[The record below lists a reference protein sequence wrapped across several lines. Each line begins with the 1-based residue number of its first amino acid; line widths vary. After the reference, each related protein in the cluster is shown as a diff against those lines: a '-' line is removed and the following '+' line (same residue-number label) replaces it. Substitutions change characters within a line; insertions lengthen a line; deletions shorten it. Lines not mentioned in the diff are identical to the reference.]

1 MTLTEEPAEVEQR
14 PPSASGRGY
23 SLRARSLQKRQETER
38 RCAEPRAP
46 RPKQRA
52 APLSKYRRK
61 TANFRERERMKDIG
75 RAFEVLQ
82 AALPAPLLARGEK
95 LTKVTVLRLA
105 VSYIQ
110 ALDAALQQ
118 EAPLPPPSPPQS
130 ASPSGSSAAGGA
142 SPEASPAPP
151 PTPTPTPP
159 QAAAPPGSVMFRDA
173 TLDAADPLD
182 SLEELTDF
190 HLPDGFDVLL
200 SDPDEGISVT
210 CSDFGDLPS
219 P

>member
-1 MTLTEEPAEVEQR
+1 MTLTEEPEDTEQQ
-14 PPSASGRGY
+14 PMVGAGRSY

-82 AALPAPLLARGEK
+82 SALPAPLLAGGEK

-105 VSYIQ
+105 VRYIQ
-110 ALDAALQQ
+110 TLDAVLQQ
-118 EAPLPPPSPPQS
+118 EAAPSPAASGSSSGCLSSPPTS
-130 ASPSGSSAAGGA
+130 GASPSSPPPATAPEAGGA
-142 SPEASPAPP
+142 PL
-151 PTPTPTPP
+151 
-159 QAAAPPGSVMFRDA
+159 PGSAMFRDA
-173 TLDAADPLD
+173 TLDASDPLD

-200 SDPDEGISVT
+200 SDPDEGISVS

>member
-1 MTLTEEPAEVEQR
+1 MTLTQEPSESDQSPIAGV
-14 PPSASGRGY
+14 GRSY

-82 AALPAPLLARGEK
+82 SALPAPLLERGEK

-110 ALDAALQQ
+110 ALGAALEQ
-118 EAPLPPPSPPQS
+118 EPPPSPAPS
-130 ASPSGSSAAGGA
+130 ASSGSSTISGG
-142 SPEASPAPP
+142 SPRVSPAPP
-151 PTPTPTPP
+151 PPVPSPP
-159 QAAAPPGSVMFRDA
+159 ETAAVAAPPTSSVMFRDA
-173 TLDAADPLD
+173 TLDASDPLD
-182 SLEELTDF
+182 SLDELTDF

>member
-1 MTLTEEPAEVEQR
+1 MTLTQEPSESDQSPIAGV
-14 PPSASGRGY
+14 GRSY

-82 AALPAPLLARGEK
+82 SALPAPLLERGEK
-95 LTKVTVLRLA
+95 LTKVTVLRTGET
-105 VSYIQ
+105 V
-110 ALDAALQQ
+110 AA
-118 EAPLPPPSPPQS
+118 S
-130 ASPSGSSAAGGA
+130 A
-142 SPEASPAPP
+142 
-151 PTPTPTPP
+151 TPTS
-159 QAAAPPGSVMFRDA
+159 SVMFRDA
-173 TLDAADPLD
+173 TLDASDPLD
-182 SLEELTDF
+182 SLDELTDF

>member
-1 MTLTEEPAEVEQR
+1 MTMTDPEDTDRPAATTR
-14 PPSASGRGY
+14 SY
-23 SLRARSLQKRQETER
+23 SLRARSVQKRQETER

-61 TANFRERERMKDIG
+61 TANYRERERMKDIG
-75 RAFEVLQ
+75 RAFELLQ

-110 ALDAALQQ
+110 ALGAAL
-118 EAPLPPPSPPQS
+118 EEDG
-130 ASPSGSSAAGGA
+130 ASPSVSLSTSPSS
-142 SPEASPAPP
+142 SPAPAAVNTSSP
-151 PTPTPTPP
+151 TGEHMLPQETTVPTPLSSS
-159 QAAAPPGSVMFRDA
+159 AMFRDA

-182 SLEELTDF
+182 SLDELTDF